1 MYKKVTTDMKFADRE
16 MEILSFWKENDIYKK
31 SIRPEQDGTPSFT
44 LYDGPPTA
52 NGKPHIGHI
61 KTRVIK
67 DVIPRFHAM
76 KGEHVEFKAGWD
88 THGLPV
94 ELEVEKML
102 GINGKPQIE
111 EYGVEPFIKKCKES
125 VWKYK
130 DEWEL
135 MSERVGFWADM
146 EHPYVTYDNNYIES
160 EWWALKTMWEKD
172 MLYKG
177 HKIVPYC
184 PRCGTSLSSHEV
196 AQGYKNVKETSVFI
210 RFAVAGVKDTYFAAW
225 TTTPWTLPSNVGLCV
240 NPKEEYVL
248 LSVPQDLDGSEHETR
263 YYMAGVLANTLFENF
278 TILDRKTGSEMVGM
292 KYEPLFPYAAA
303 AVAESKL
310 DAFRVA
316 ADDYVTMSDGTGI
329 VHIAPAFGEDDAR
342 VGRAFKLPF
351 VQLVREDGTLPP
363 ETEEF
368 AGLFVKDAD
377 PLLVKK
383 LHIDGKL
390 IKKHPYEHDYP
401 FCWRCDTPLIYYA
414 RTSWFIGMTK
424 VHDALM
430 RNNRSAAWYP
440 ETIRDGRMG
449 NFLDNVVDW
458 GISRERYWGTP
469 LPVWECECGHRHCI
483 GSIDELKSMSSDC
496 PDDIE
501 LHKPYVDQVHITCE
515 KCGGQMTRV
524 SEVIDC
530 WFDSGAMPFA
540 QYHYPFE
547 NKEFFEKHYPANYIS
562 EALDQ
567 TRGWFYSLL
576 AIGTQLFDKAPFENC
591 IVMGLVQDKEGI
603 KMSKHKGNVVDPW
616 DVLNKQGADAARW
629 YFYSANAPWLPSRFA
644 DSTVS
649 ESQRKFMGTL
659 WNTYAF
665 YIMYANI
672 DGFDPSKYK
681 LNRDLLPAMDR
692 WVLSRLHSL
701 IAQVDEKMTS
711 YDITGSSRL
720 MQDFVDELSNW
731 YVRRNRE
738 RYWGADM
745 TQDKINAYM
754 TLYTVLE
761 AFIRVAAPFVPF
773 ITESIYQNLVR
784 SAFPDAP
791 ISVHM
796 CNFPVSDASF
806 IDQEREEQ
814 MDIAQHIVFMG
825 RACRNT
831 AAIKNRQ
838 PLSKLYVVAPKTLAA
853 EYAEIIR
860 EELNIRELVYLTDA
874 AELMDYHFKPQL
886 RTLGKKLGA
895 KLNAAKEL
903 ISQLPGR
910 ETMDALHKNGS
921 VTITVDGETIVLD
934 TEDLLVENIQPEGL
948 STQTDRDYTVSLD
961 TTLTEE
967 LIEDGFVREVV
978 SKVQTQR
985 KESGFEVT
993 DRILLCY
1000 SGNDRVAKVIAEN
1013 RDFIAEEVLASRIQ
1027 EGQGNNP
1034 REWDINGETCVLS
1047 VEIIAAGGDL

>member
-1 MYKKVTTDMKFADRE
+1 MYKKVPADMKFTDRE
-16 MEILSFWKENDIYKK
+16 MDVLAFWKENDIYKK
-31 SIRPEQDGTPSFT
+31 AIRPERDGTPSFT

-111 EYGVEPFIKKCKES
+111 DYGVEPFIRKCKES

-130 DEWEL
+130 DEWEQ

-160 EWWALKTMWEKD
+160 EWWALKTMWENG

-184 PRCGTSLSSHEV
+184 PRCGTALSSHEV
-196 AQGYKNVKETSVFI
+196 AQGYKNVKENSVFV
-210 RFAVAGVKDTYFAAW
+210 RFAVKGEENTYFAAW

-240 NPKEEYVL
+240 NPDEEYIL
-248 LSVPQDLDGSEHETR
+248 LSVSKDLDGTDRKTR
-263 YYMAGVLANTLFENF
+263 YYMAGVLAKSLFEDF
-278 TILDRKTGSEMVGM
+278 TILDRKTGRELVGM
-292 KYEPLFPYAAA
+292 KYEPLFPYSSK
-303 AVAESKL
+303 AVKESRL
-310 DAFRVA
+310 DAFRVV
-316 ADDYVTMSDGTGI
+316 ADTYVTMDDGTGI

-342 VGRAFKLPF
+342 VGRAYGLPF
-351 VQLVREDGTLPP
+351 VQLVREDGTLPA

-377 PLLVKK
+377 PLLIKK
-383 LHIDGKL
+383 LNQEGKL

-414 RTSWFIGMTK
+414 RSSWFIRMTSVRDGLLK
-424 VHDALM
+424 
-430 RNNRSAAWYP
+430 NNASAEWYP
-440 ETIRDGRMG
+440 ESIRDGRMG
-449 NFLDNVVDW
+449 NFLENVVDW

-483 GSIDELKSMSSDC
+483 GSIGELKSLSPDC
-496 PDDIE
+496 PEDIE
-501 LHKPYVDQVHITCE
+501 LHKPYVDQVHIRCE
-515 KCGGQMTRV
+515 KCGGLMTRV
-524 SEVIDC
+524 PEVIDC
-530 WFDSGAMPFA
+530 WFDSGSMPFA

-547 NKEFFEKHYPANYIS
+547 NKEFFEKHYPSNFIS

-576 AIGTQLFDKAPFENC
+576 AIGTQLFDKSPFENC
-591 IVMGLVQDKEGI
+591 IVMGLVQDKDGI

-629 YFYSANAPWLPSRFA
+629 YFYNSNAPWLPSRFSDA
-644 DSTVS
+644 SVS

-665 YIMYANI
+665 FIMYASI
-672 DGFDPSKYK
+672 DGFDPQKYVLEK
-681 LNRDLLPAMDR
+681 SSLSAMDR
-692 WVLSRLHSL
+692 WILSRLHSL
-701 IAQVDEKMTS
+701 IAEVDKRMTE
-711 YDITGSSRL
+711 YDITGSSRV

-738 RYWGADM
+738 RYWGKDM

-761 AFIRVAAPFVPF
+761 ALIRVAAPFVPF

-784 SAFPDAP
+784 NTDPEAP
-791 ISVHM
+791 ISVHL
-796 CNFPVSDASF
+796 CDYPVSDSSW
-806 IDQEREEQ
+806 IDNALEEQ
-814 MDIAQHIVFMG
+814 MDAAQHIVFMG
-825 RACRNT
+825 RACRNA

-838 PLSKLYVVAPKTLAA
+838 PLSKIYVVAPGMPEA
-853 EYAEIIR
+853 EYAQIIKD
-860 EELNIRELVYLTDA
+860 ELNIRELVYLKDA
-874 AELMDYHFKPQL
+874 SELLDYRFKPQL

-895 KLNAAKEL
+895 RLNAAKEM
-903 ISQLPGR
+903 IASLPGR
-910 ETMDALHKNGS
+910 ETMAALERDGA
-921 VTITVDGETIVLD
+921 VTISLDGEKIVLD
-934 TEDLLVENIQPEGL
+934 RDDLLVENVQPEGL
-948 STQTDRDYTVSLD
+948 STQSDRDYTVSLD
-961 TTLTEE
+961 TVLTDE
-967 LIEDGFVREVV
+967 LIEDGFVREII

-993 DRILLCY
+993 DRILLRY
-1000 SGNDRVAKVIAEN
+1000 GGYAKIAAVIESN
-1013 RDFIAEEVLASRIQ
+1013 RDFIAAEVLAADAESG
-1027 EGQGNNP
+1027 EGPNP

-1047 VEIIAAGGDL
+1047 VEKRG

>member
-1 MYKKVTTDMKFADRE
+1 MYKKVATDMKFADRE

-31 SIRPEQDGTPSFT
+31 AIRPEKDGTPSFT

-130 DEWEL
+130 DEWEQ

-146 EHPYVTYDNNYIES
+146 EHPYVTYDNSYIES

-196 AQGYKNVKETSVFI
+196 AQGYKNVKETSVFV
-210 RFAVAGVKDTYFAAW
+210 RFAVEGEKDTYFAAW

-248 LSVPQDLDGSEHETR
+248 LSVPQDLDGTERETR
-263 YYMAGVLANTLFENF
+263 YFMAGVLANTLFEDF
-278 TILDRKTGSEMVGM
+278 TILARKTGTDMIGM
-292 KYEPLFPYAAA
+292 KYEPLFPYAAK
-303 AVAESKL
+303 AVEESKL
-310 DAFRVA
+310 VAFRVC
-316 ADDYVTMSDGTGI
+316 ADDYVTMNDGTGI

-351 VQLVREDGTLPP
+351 VQLVLEDGTLPP

-383 LHIDGKL
+383 LNRDGKL

-414 RTSWFIGMTK
+414 RSSWFIGMTK

-430 RNNRSAAWYP
+430 RNNRSAEWYP

-469 LPVWECECGHRHCI
+469 LPVWECDCGHRNCI
-483 GSIDELKSMSSDC
+483 GSIEELKSLSSDC

-501 LHKPYVDQVHITCE
+501 LHKPYVDQVHIRCE

-591 IVMGLVQDKEGI
+591 IVMGLVQDKDGI

-672 DGFDPSKYK
+672 DGFDPSKYM
-681 LNRDLLPAMDR
+681 LDMNLLPAMDR
-692 WVLSRLHSL
+692 WVLSRLHTL
-701 IAQVDEKMTS
+701 IAQVDERMTG

-738 RYWGADM
+738 RYWGKDM

-784 SAFPDAP
+784 SSFQDAP
-791 ISVHM
+791 MSVHM
-796 CNFPVSDASF
+796 CDFPVSDSSWV
-806 IDQEREEQ
+806 DVNRDEQ

-831 AAIKNRQ
+831 AAVKNRQ
-838 PLSKLYVVAPKTLAA
+838 PLSKIYVVAPKTLAE
-853 EYAEIIR
+853 EYADIIK
-860 EELNIRELVYLTDA
+860 EELNIRELVYLSDA
-874 AELMDYHFKPQL
+874 AELMDYRFKPQL

-895 KLNAAKEL
+895 KLQAAREL
-903 ISQLPGR
+903 IANLPGR
-910 ETMDALHKNGS
+910 ETMNTLREKGS
-921 VTITVDGETIVLD
+921 ITITVDGDEIILD

-948 STQTDRDYTVSLD
+948 STQADRDYTVSLD
-961 TTLTEE
+961 TALTDE

-993 DRILLCY
+993 DRIRLCY
-1000 SGNDRVAKVIAEN
+1000 TGNDRIAKIIAAN
-1013 RDFIAEEVLASRIQ
+1013 RDFIADEVLASEIS
-1027 EGQGNNP
+1027 EGEGSNP
-1034 REWDINGETCVLS
+1034 REWDINGETCVFS
-1047 VEIIAAGGDL
+1047 VEQISIGGRL

>member
-1 MYKKVTTDMKFADRE
+1 MKFADRE
-16 MEILSFWKENDIYKK
+16 IEILSFWKENDIYKK
-31 SIRPEQDGTPSFT
+31 AIRPEREGTPSFT

-130 DEWEL
+130 DEWEQ

-146 EHPYVTYDNNYIES
+146 EHPYVTYDNDYIES
-160 EWWALKTMWEKD
+160 EWWALKTMWEKG

-196 AQGYKNVKETSVFI
+196 AQGYKNVKETSVFV
-210 RFAVAGVKDTYFAAW
+210 RFAVEGQKNTYFAAW

-248 LSVPQDLDGSEHETR
+248 LSVPQDLDGTESETR

-292 KYEPLFPYAAA
+292 KYEPLFPYAAKA
-303 AVAESKL
+303 IEESRL
-310 DAFRVA
+310 TAFRVC
-316 ADDYVTMSDGTGI
+316 ADDYVTMNDGTGI

-351 VQLVREDGTLPP
+351 VQLVLEDGTLPP

-383 LHIDGKL
+383 LHVEGKL

-414 RTSWFIGMTK
+414 RSSWFIGMTK
-424 VHDALM
+424 VHDSLM
-430 RNNRSAAWYP
+430 KNNREAKWYP

-469 LPVWECECGHRHCI
+469 LPVWECECGHRNCI
-483 GSIDELKSMSSDC
+483 GSIEELKSLSTDC

-501 LHKPYVDQVHITCE
+501 LHKPYVDQVHISCE

-649 ESQRKFMGTL
+649 ETQRKFMGTL

-672 DGFDPSKYK
+672 DGFDPSQYT
-681 LNRDLLPAMDR
+681 LDMSLLPAMDR
-692 WVLSRLHSL
+692 WVLSRLHTL
-701 IAQVDEKMTS
+701 IAQVDERMTL

-738 RYWGADM
+738 RYWGKEM

-784 SAFPDAP
+784 SAFPDAL
-791 ISVHM
+791 ISVHL
-796 CNFPVSDASF
+796 CDFPVPDSSW
-806 IDQEREEQ
+806 IDTEREEQ

-838 PLSKLYVVAPKTLAA
+838 PLSKIYVVAPKVLAE

-874 AELMDYHFKPQL
+874 AELMDYKFKPQL

-895 KLNAAKEL
+895 KLSAAKDL
-903 ISQLPGR
+903 IAALPGR
-910 ETMDALHKNGS
+910 GTMDALRDKGF
-921 VTITVDGETIVLD
+921 VTITVDGESIQLD

-948 STQTDRDYTVSLD
+948 STQADRDYTVSLD
-961 TTLTEE
+961 TSMTQE
-967 LIEDGFVREVV
+967 LIEDGFVREII

-985 KESGFEVT
+985 KETGFEVT
-993 DRILLCY
+993 DRIRLCY
-1000 SGNDRVAKVIAEN
+1000 SGNNRIAEIFEAN
-1013 RDFIAEEVLASRIQ
+1013 TAFIADEVLASEILAG
-1027 EGQGNNP
+1027 EGINP
-1034 REWDINGETCVLS
+1034 REWDINGETCILS
-1047 VEIIAAGGDL
+1047 VEKMVMGGTL

>member
-1 MYKKVTTDMKFADRE
+1 MYKKVATDMKFADRE

-31 SIRPEQDGTPSFT
+31 AIRPEKEGTPSFT

-130 DEWEL
+130 DEWEQ

-146 EHPYVTYDNNYIES
+146 EHPYVTYDNSYIES
-160 EWWALKTMWEKD
+160 EWWALKTMWEKG

-196 AQGYKNVKETSVFI
+196 AQGYKNVKETSVFV
-210 RFAVAGVKDTYFAAW
+210 RFAVAGEKDTYFAAW

-248 LSVPQDLDGSEHETR
+248 LSVPHDLDGTERETR

-278 TILDRKTGSEMVGM
+278 TILARKTGTEMVGM
-292 KYEPLFPYAAA
+292 KYEPLFPYAAK
-303 AVAESKL
+303 AVEESKL
-310 DAFRVA
+310 VAFRVC
-316 ADDYVTMSDGTGI
+316 ADDYVTMNDGTGI

-351 VQLVREDGTLPP
+351 VQLVLEDGTLPP

-383 LHIDGKL
+383 LNRDGKL

-414 RTSWFIGMTK
+414 RSSWFIGMTK

-430 RNNRSAAWYP
+430 RNNRSAQWYP

-469 LPVWECECGHRHCI
+469 LPVWECECGHRNCI
-483 GSIDELKSMSSDC
+483 GSIEELKSLSLDC

-501 LHKPYVDQVHITCE
+501 LHKPYVDQVHIRCE

-591 IVMGLVQDKEGI
+591 IVMGLVQDKDGI

-672 DGFDPSKYK
+672 DGFDPLKYK
-681 LNRDLLPAMDR
+681 LDINLLPAMDR
-692 WVLSRLHSL
+692 WVLSRLHTL
-701 IAQVDEKMTS
+701 IAQVDERMTG

-738 RYWGADM
+738 RYWGKDM

-791 ISVHM
+791 ISVHL
-796 CNFPVSDASF
+796 CSFPVSDSSW
-806 IDQEREEQ
+806 IDQNREEQ
-814 MDIAQHIVFMG
+814 MDVAQHIVFMG

-838 PLSKLYVVAPKTLAA
+838 PLSKIYVVSPKTLTE
-853 EYAEIIR
+853 EYAGIIR
-860 EELNIRELVYLTDA
+860 EELNIRELVYLSDA
-874 AELMDYHFKPQL
+874 AELMDYRFKPQL
-886 RTLGKKLGA
+886 RTLGRKLGSKLGA
-895 KLNAAKEL
+895 AKDVIAA
-903 ISQLPGR
+903 LPGR
-910 ETMDALHKNGS
+910 ATMDALHKNGS
-921 VTITVDGETIVLD
+921 ITITVDGEEVVLETD
-934 TEDLLVENIQPEGL
+934 DLLVENIQPEGL
-948 STQTDRDYTVSLD
+948 STQADRDYTVSLD
-961 TTLTEE
+961 TTLTDE
-967 LIEDGFVREVV
+967 LIEDGFVREVI

-985 KESGFEVT
+985 KETGFEVT
-993 DRILLCY
+993 DRISLCY
-1000 SGNDRVAKVIAEN
+1000 SGNDRIAEIIAAN
-1013 RDFIAEEVLASRIQ
+1013 KDFIAEEVLASHIC
-1027 EGQGNNP
+1027 EGEGLNP
-1034 REWDINGETCVLS
+1034 REWDINGEICVLS
-1047 VEIIAAGGDL
+1047 VEKIVVGGIV

>member
-1 MYKKVTTDMKFADRE
+1 MYKKVATDMKFADRE

-31 SIRPEQDGTPSFT
+31 AIRPEIDGTPSFT

-102 GINGKPQIE
+102 GINGKPEIE
-111 EYGVEPFIKKCKES
+111 KYGVEPFIKKCKES

-130 DEWEL
+130 DEWEQ

-146 EHPYVTYDNNYIES
+146 ENPYVTYDNNYIES

-196 AQGYKNVKETSVFI
+196 AQGYKNVKETSVFV
-210 RFAVAGVKDTYFAAW
+210 RFAVEGEKDTYFAAW

-240 NPKEEYVL
+240 NPKEEYIL
-248 LSVPQDLDGSEHETR
+248 LSVQQDLDGTERETR
-263 YYMAGVLANTLFENF
+263 YYMAGVLASTLFENF
-278 TILDRKTGSEMVGM
+278 TILARKTGTEMIGM
-292 KYEPLFPYAAA
+292 KYEPLFPYASK
-303 AVAESKL
+303 AVEESKL
-310 DAFRVA
+310 VAFRVC
-316 ADDYVTMSDGTGI
+316 ADDYVTMNDGTGI

-351 VQLVREDGTLPP
+351 VQLVLEDGTLPP

-383 LHIDGKL
+383 LNRDGKL

-414 RTSWFIGMTK
+414 RSSWFIGMTK

-430 RNNRSAAWYP
+430 KNNRSAEWYP

-501 LHKPYVDQVHITCE
+501 LHKPYVDQVHIKCE
-515 KCGGQMTRV
+515 KCSGEMTRV

-591 IVMGLVQDKEGI
+591 IVMGLVQDKDGI

-665 YIMYANI
+665 YVMYADI
-672 DGFDPSKYK
+672 DGFDPSKYT
-681 LNRDLLPAMDR
+681 LNMDLLPAMDR
-692 WVLSRLHSL
+692 WVLSRLHTL
-701 IAQVDEKMTS
+701 VAQVDEKMTG

-738 RYWGADM
+738 RYWGKDM

-761 AFIRVAAPFVPF
+761 SFIRVAAPFVPF
-773 ITESIYQNLVR
+773 ITEAIYQNLVR
-784 SAFPDAP
+784 VPFPDAP
-791 ISVHM
+791 ASVHL
-796 CNFPVSDASF
+796 CDFPVSDSAW
-806 IDQEREEQ
+806 IDVTREEQ
-814 MDIAQHIVFMG
+814 MDVAQHIVFMG

-838 PLSKLYVVAPKTLAA
+838 PLSKIFVVAPKVVTK
-853 EYAEIIR
+853 EYADIIK
-860 EELNIRELVYLTDA
+860 EELNIRELVYLIDA
-874 AELMDYHFKPQL
+874 AELLDYHFKPQL
-886 RTLGKKLGA
+886 RTLGKKFGA
-895 KLNAAKEL
+895 KLGAAKEL
-903 ISQLPGR
+903 IAALPGR
-910 ETMDALHKNGS
+910 ATMDALHKNGS
-921 VTITVDGETIVLD
+921 ITITVDGEEVVLE

-948 STQTDRDYTVSLD
+948 STQADRDYTVSLD
-961 TTLTEE
+961 TTLTPE
-967 LIEDGFVREVV
+967 LIEDGFVREVI

-985 KESGFEVT
+985 KETGFEVT
-993 DRILLCY
+993 DRISLSY
-1000 SGNDRVAKVIAEN
+1000 SGNYRIAEIIDAN
-1013 RDFIAEEVLASRIQ
+1013 KDFIAEEVLASQIQ
-1027 EGQGNNP
+1027 EGEGINP
-1034 REWDINGETCVLS
+1034 REWDINGEICVLS
-1047 VEIIAAGGDL
+1047 VEKTAGGGIL